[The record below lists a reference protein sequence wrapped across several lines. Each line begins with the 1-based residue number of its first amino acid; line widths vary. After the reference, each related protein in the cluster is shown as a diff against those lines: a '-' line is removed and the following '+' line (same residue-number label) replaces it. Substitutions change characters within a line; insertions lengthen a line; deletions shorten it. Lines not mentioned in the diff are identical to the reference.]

1 MQCWDYK
8 ELRLAICFC
17 TILFLNKAD
26 NNEVLKG
33 FCLIFWCQNVRIT

>member
-1 MQCWDYK
+1 MLGLKRIKTCN
-8 ELRLAICFC
+8 LFLL
-17 TILFLNKAD
+17 ILFLNKAD